1 MTGEKLLNEKME
13 HYSFDPRDFKVEDE
27 LMVTIT
33 LGECRELVKGSA
45 RYDTL
50 LSESYKRR
58 NAAEKEAAQLCERL
72 RGLQERLEKERGED
86 VRDVPSESV
95 SPVLS

>member
-1 MTGEKLLNEKME
+1 MTEEKLFNEKME

-33 LGECRELVKGSA
+33 LGEYRELVKNSA
-45 RYDTL
+45 KRDAL
-50 LSESYKRR
+50 ISEAYGRR
-58 NAAEKEAAQLCERL
+58 NAAENEAAQLRERL
-72 RGLQERLEKERGED
+72 RDLQERLKKECDKD

-95 SPVLS
+95 SPALS